1 MEDWWNVWMVRMM
14 HGLMG
19 ECGID
24 GYPDVWRSRS
34 MMNHWMNDCLNA
46 WINCRM
52 DYRMIYG
59 CLMRR

>member
-1 MEDWWNVWMVRMM
+1 MVRMM

-34 MMNHWMNDCLNA
+34 MMNHWMNDCLNV